1 MEHLIHIADTYY
13 GITLKREDGEPAWPT
28 GWSLERFNNMNV
40 MEVFEIPH
48 GVSYCACAQDVIYDP

>member
-1 MEHLIHIADTYY
+1 MEHLIQIAEAYP
-13 GITLKREDGEPAWPT
+13 GITLNREDGEPAWPT

-48 GVSYCACAQDVIYDP
+48 GVSCVHILRI